1 MEAEWFEYVDE
12 MGGSQGRCKKHK
24 THLEEEDADPV
35 PNLPGLPTE
44 MVFFGD
50 DDYQPDCP
58 WKNSGD
64 ERGDEDTNEW
74 DETDSHGEIL
84 RMNRVSLDGEM
95 TGV

>member
-58 WKNSGD
+58 WTNSLMK
-64 ERGDEDTNEW
+64 E
-74 DETDSHGEIL
+74 
-84 RMNRVSLDGEM
+84 EM
-95 TGV
+95 TILMSGMKLIHMGKS